1 MSTAVLPYNDHITDL
16 HLTERPDL
24 QVSLVMG
31 DGEMFAR
38 RRAVRLLITILPVL
52 MVFLGA
58 YQLYDLY
65 ASRNAHQHASR
76 MLFEASYFQIEL
88 LSRFMSEA
96 SSAKFSSQLD
106 ALKHAVYSASFVH
119 ERLTRAYP
127 AGQVDQLESLEAMM
141 QFVLHLQIGGDRPL
155 KDTET
160 QLLQELD
167 PLLAELSE
175 AYAGMISQ
183 DGKVTRFQSNLVRD
197 LDDKLLNLLRRS
209 Q

>member
-1 MSTAVLPYNDHITDL
+1 MPPYNEHIKDS

-24 QVSLVMG
+24 HESLVMG
-31 DGEMFAR
+31 DGEMLAR

-52 MVFLGA
+52 MIFLGA

-76 MLFEASYFQIEL
+76 MLFEASYFQMEL

-96 SSAKFSSQLD
+96 SAAKFSSQLD

-119 ERLTRAYP
+119 ERLARSYP
-127 AGQVDQLESLEAMM
+127 AGQIDPLDSLEALL

-167 PLLAELSE
+167 PLLTELSE
-175 AYAGMISQ
+175 AYAGMITN
-183 DGKVTRFQSNLVRD
+183 DGKVHRFHSGLVRD
-197 LDDKLLNLLRRS
+197 LDDKLLSLLR
-209 Q
+209 QGQ